1 MDESS
6 DVPESLAPPRSTVHR
21 PITRLPTA
29 AGEALERTLLE
40 VDTAIA
46 LVVAGIAVTVALYG
60 FEAGDGVAFTAAV
73 WAQAAGVAFRL
84 RSEGGSISLLVG
96 PRFGPGSAPPGF
108 ETES

>member
-6 DVPESLAPPRSTVHR
+6 DLTEALAPPTSTVHR

-29 AGEALERTLLE
+29 AAEAFERTLLE

-60 FEAGDGVAFTAAV
+60 FEVGEGVAFTAAV

-84 RSEGGSISLLVG
+84 RREPSSISLVVG
-96 PRFGPGSAPPGF
+96 PRFGPVPGRPGF
-108 ETES
+108 EMEG